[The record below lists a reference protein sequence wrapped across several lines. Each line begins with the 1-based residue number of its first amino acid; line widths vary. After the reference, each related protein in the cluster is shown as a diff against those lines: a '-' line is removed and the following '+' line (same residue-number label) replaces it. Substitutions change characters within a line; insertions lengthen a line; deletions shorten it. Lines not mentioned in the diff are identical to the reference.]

1 MFQGKLA
8 IASQIAN
15 LVRRAG
21 SVSIEVLQAF
31 ADEALD
37 EAMGGAMGG
46 SAGATPLRG
55 PDACA
60 APATPGG
67 AIARQSLSP
76 SVRPHAPL
84 SGPREVAK

>member
-1 MFQGKLA
+1 MFQGKFA

-21 SVSIEVLQAF
+21 SVSIEVLRAF

-37 EAMGGAMGG
+37 EAMGGAKE
-46 SAGATPLRG
+46 ATPLRG
-55 PDACA
+55 PAACA

-76 SVRPHAPL
+76 SVRPHASL
-84 SGPREVAK
+84 SGPREVEK